1 MNNGGLYL
9 IHAFLV
15 LLNFATLFLLYKLF
29 EGTVSSIVF
38 SLLTILCLYAFR
50 TYDPDNL
57 ESYNEQLI
65 RIFLSTGVSFVPV
78 LIFYPLLDDHVP
90 RHAFAANLALN
101 VLILPV
107 LNVSFHKL
115 TRKGKPTR
123 YLVVGRR
130 EEIENFLQKI
140 EKETNH
146 RYIFAEYVNPSVDLL
161 SQKAKYYDAVLV
173 ADQRLSDVVKKAS
186 LKNIEYLPTFVEKVL
201 QRIPVEIVQRYR
213 EFYELSLQ
221 TVKTR
226 SPAKR
231 VIDVVVSI
239 VALVLTSPIMLI
251 IALCILIED
260 GRPIIFK
267 QRRIGK
273 DGKPF
278 TVYKFR
284 TMRNSQTSQAKY
296 ATHEQDRILKIGHII
311 RPYRL
316 DELPQFINVL
326 KGDMSVVGPRPEW
339 IDLANEY
346 SQKIP
351 YYDFRHIV
359 KPGITGWAQI
369 KYKYSSSVEEAKE
382 KLSYDLYYVK
392 NRTIFLDLKIM
403 LHTLEAIIFRRGAK

>member
-1 MNNGGLYL
+1 M
-9 IHAFLV
+9 FLV
-15 LLNFATLFLLYKLF
+15 FLNFVSLFLLYKLF
-29 EGTVSSIVF
+29 ESTVYSIVF
-38 SLLTILCLYAFR
+38 SLLAILFLYTFR
-50 TYDPDNL
+50 AYDLENL
-57 ESYNEQLI
+57 ESYTEQLI
-65 RIFLSTGVSFVPV
+65 RTLLSTATSFVPI
-78 LIFYPLLDDHVP
+78 LIFNALIDDHVP
-90 RHAFAANLALN
+90 KHAFLLNLMINTL
-101 VLILPV
+101 VLPI
-107 LNVSFHKL
+107 LNVSFYRL
-115 TRKGKPTR
+115 TRKDKPIT
-123 YLVVGRR
+123 YLVVGKR
-130 EEIENFLQKI
+130 EDFEGFLQVI

>member
-1 MNNGGLYL
+1 M
-9 IHAFLV
+9 FLV
-15 LLNFATLFLLYKLF
+15 FLNFSILFLLYKFF
-29 EGTVSSIVF
+29 ESTVCSIVF
-38 SLLTILCLYAFR
+38 SLLAILCLYAFR
-50 TYDPDNL
+50 TYDLENL

-65 RIFLSTGVSFVPV
+65 RVLLGTVVSFVPL
-78 LIFYPLLDDHVP
+78 LIFYPLLDDHVSK
-90 RHAFAANLALN
+90 HAFAVNLTMN
-101 VLILPV
+101 TLILPI
-107 LNVSFHKL
+107 LNVSFHRL
-115 TRKGKPTR
+115 TRRGKPTR
-123 YLVVGRR
+123 YLVVGKR
-130 EEIENFLQKI
+130 EEFEALLKKI
-140 EKETNH
+140 ETETNH
-146 RYIFAEYVNPSVDLL
+146 RYIFAEYVNPTLNLL
-161 SQKAKYYDAVLV
+161 SEKSRHYDAVLI
-173 ADQRLSDVVKKAS
+173 ADQRFSNIVKKAS
-186 LKNIEYLPTFVEKVL
+186 LKNIEYLPTLVEKVL
-201 QRIPVEIVQRYR
+201 QRIPVEIVERYR
-213 EFYELSLQ
+213 DFYELSFQ
-221 TVKTR
+221 TVRTH

-239 VALVLTSPIMLI
+239 IALVVTSPIMLI

-267 QRRIGK
+267 QRRVGK

-284 TMRNSQTSQAKY
+284 TMKNSQTSQAKY
-296 ATHEQDRILKIGHII
+296 ATHEQDRILKIGRII

-326 KGDMSVVGPRPEW
+326 KGDMSVVGPRPEQ
-339 IDLANEY
+339 IDFAKEY

-351 YYDFRHIV
+351 FYDFRHIV

-369 KYKYSSSVEEAKE
+369 KYKYSASLEETKE

>member
-1 MNNGGLYL
+1 M
-9 IHAFLV
+9 FLV
-15 LLNFATLFLLYKLF
+15 FLNFVSLFLLYKLF
-29 EGTVSSIVF
+29 ESTVYSIVF
-38 SLLTILCLYAFR
+38 SLLAILFLYTFR
-50 TYDPDNL
+50 AYDLENL
-57 ESYNEQLI
+57 ESYTEQLI
-65 RIFLSTGVSFVPV
+65 RTLLSTATSFVPI
-78 LIFYPLLDDHVP
+78 LIFNALIDDHVP
-90 RHAFAANLALN
+90 KHAFLLNLMINTL
-101 VLILPV
+101 VLPI
-107 LNVSFHKL
+107 LNVSFYRL
-115 TRKGKPTR
+115 TRKDKPIT
-123 YLVVGRR
+123 YLVVGKR
-130 EEIENFLQKI
+130 EDFEGFLQVI

-146 RYIFAEYVNPSVDLL
+146 RHIFAEYVSPKLDLL
-161 SQKAKYYDAVLV
+161 SEKSKHYDVVLI
-173 ADQRLSDVVKKAS
+173 ADQSFSTVVKKGS
-186 LKNIEYLPTFVEKVL
+186 LKKIEYLPTLVEKVL
-201 QRIPVEIVQRYR
+201 QRIPVEIFERYR
-213 EFYELSLQ
+213 DFYELTFQ
-221 TVKTR
+221 TVKR
-226 SPAKR
+226 HSLAKR

-369 KYKYSSSVEEAKE
+369 KYKYSASVEETKQ

>member
-1 MNNGGLYL
+1 M
-9 IHAFLV
+9 IQVFLV
-15 LLNFATLFLLYKLF
+15 FLNFVSLFLLYKLF
-29 EGTVSSIVF
+29 ESTVYSIVF
-38 SLLTILCLYAFR
+38 SLLAILFLYTFR
-50 TYDPDNL
+50 AYDLENL
-57 ESYNEQLI
+57 ESYTEQLI
-65 RIFLSTGVSFVPV
+65 RTLLSTATSFVPI
-78 LIFYPLLDDHVP
+78 LIFNALIDDHVP
-90 RHAFAANLALN
+90 KHAFLLNLMINTL
-101 VLILPV
+101 VLPI
-107 LNVSFHKL
+107 LNVSFYRL
-115 TRKGKPTR
+115 TRKDKPIT
-123 YLVVGRR
+123 YLVVGKR
-130 EEIENFLQKI
+130 EDFEGFLQVI

>member
-1 MNNGGLYL
+1 M
-9 IHAFLV
+9 FLV
-15 LLNFATLFLLYKLF
+15 FLNFGILFLLYKFF
-29 EGTVSSIVF
+29 ESTVCSIVF
-38 SLLTILCLYAFR
+38 SLLAILCLYAFR
-50 TYDPDNL
+50 TYDLENL

-65 RIFLSTGVSFVPV
+65 RVLLGTIVSFVPL
-78 LIFYPLLDDHVP
+78 LIFYPLLDDHVSK
-90 RHAFAANLALN
+90 HTFAVSLTMNT
-101 VLILPV
+101 LILPI
-107 LNVSFHKL
+107 LNVSFRRL
-115 TRKGKPTR
+115 TRRGKPTR
-123 YLVVGRR
+123 YLVVGKR
-130 EEIENFLQKI
+130 EEFEALLKKI
-140 EKETNH
+140 ETETNH
-146 RYIFAEYVNPSVDLL
+146 RYIFAEYVNPTLDLL
-161 SQKAKYYDAVLV
+161 SEKSKHYDAVLV
-173 ADQRLSDVVKKAS
+173 ADQRFS
-186 LKNIEYLPTFVEKVL
+186 NIAEKGSSKEIEHLPIFVEKVL
-201 QRIPVEIVQRYR
+201 QRIPVEIVERYR
-213 EFYELSLQ
+213 DFYELSFQ
-221 TVKTR
+221 AVKSH

-231 VIDVVVSI
+231 IIDVVVSI
-239 VALVLTSPIMLI
+239 IALILTSPIMLI

-267 QRRIGK
+267 QRRVGK

-284 TMRNSQTSQAKY
+284 TMKNSQTSQAKY
-296 ATHEQDRILKIGHII
+296 ATHEQDRILKIGRII

-316 DELPQFINVL
+316 DELPQFFNVL

-339 IDLANEY
+339 IDLAREY

-351 YYDFRHIV
+351 FYNFRHIV

>member
-1 MNNGGLYL
+1 
-9 IHAFLV
+9 
-15 LLNFATLFLLYKLF
+15 
-29 EGTVSSIVF
+29 
-38 SLLTILCLYAFR
+38 
-50 TYDPDNL
+50 
-57 ESYNEQLI
+57 
-65 RIFLSTGVSFVPV
+65 
-78 LIFYPLLDDHVP
+78 
-90 RHAFAANLALN
+90 
-101 VLILPV
+101 
-107 LNVSFHKL
+107 
-115 TRKGKPTR
+115 
-123 YLVVGRR
+123 
-130 EEIENFLQKI
+130 
-140 EKETNH
+140 
-146 RYIFAEYVNPSVDLL
+146 
-161 SQKAKYYDAVLV
+161 
-173 ADQRLSDVVKKAS
+173 
-186 LKNIEYLPTFVEKVL
+186 
-201 QRIPVEIVQRYR
+201 
-213 EFYELSLQ
+213 
-221 TVKTR
+221 
-226 SPAKR
+226 R

-316 DELPQFINVL
+316 DELPQFFNVL
-326 KGDMSVVGPRPEW
+326 MGEMSVVGPRPEQ
-339 IDLANEY
+339 IDFVKEY

-351 YYDFRHIV
+351 GYDFRHIV